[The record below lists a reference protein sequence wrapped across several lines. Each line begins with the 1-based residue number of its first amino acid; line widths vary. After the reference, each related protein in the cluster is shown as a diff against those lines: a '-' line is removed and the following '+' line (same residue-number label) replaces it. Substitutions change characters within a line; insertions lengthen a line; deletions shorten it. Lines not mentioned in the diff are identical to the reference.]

1 MLISMNSLKRRGN
14 LLLDRRNGG
23 AEMSVRII
31 ERTALPDLL
40 HSLIFTDK
48 VRVSESNGVVQVEPV
63 KNEADCTIGLR
74 GMFAG
79 DSNMTVDKFLERK
92 HADKELDL

>member
-1 MLISMNSLKRRGN
+1 
-14 LLLDRRNGG
+14 
-23 AEMSVRII
+23 MSVKII

-40 HSLIFTDK
+40 YSLIFTDK

-63 KNEADCTIGLR
+63 KNEVDCTIGLR

-79 DSNMTVDKFLERK
+79 DPNMTVNKFLERK
-92 HADKELDL
+92 RTDKELDL

>member
-1 MLISMNSLKRRGN
+1 MSMK
-14 LLLDRRNGG
+14 
-23 AEMSVRII
+23 II

-40 HSLIFTDK
+40 YSLIFTDK
-48 VRVSESNGVVQVEPV
+48 VRVTESNGVVQVEPV
-63 KNEADCTIGLR
+63 NNEVDCTIGLR

-79 DSNMTVDKFLERK
+79 DPNMTVDKFLERK